1 MNCENDFCRY
11 RHLEEQSTCVY
22 RRVCPSDC
30 SPAVCLPG
38 AAVCDIP
45 PCADLKEVT
54 CTVNHLLESLRCAG
68 VIEPCCDQ
76 K

>member
-1 MNCENDFCRY
+1 MNCENDFYRCR
-11 RHLEEQSTCVY
+11 RLEDQGTCVY
-22 RRVCPSDC
+22 RRVCPVSC
-30 SPAVCLPG
+30 PSTLSLPG

-68 VIEPCCDQ
+68 VIEPRCDQ
-76 K
+76 E